1 MGANSVKAFVERLLP
16 EGSIRSVDR
25 GAPKN
30 WDVLPESPIDVFAVT
45 ATLIERSGAYRHVIK
60 PSTKAGES
68 HKDYFHLSTLRTVP
82 WMRIARAWG
91 AGLHP
96 ATERGTPT
104 WRLFADNAKIEYPE
118 KDYAERD
125 RFRGAFKKE
134 YLSFADL
141 ENINTEP
148 LQALWTIL
156 YKDYGDRKIVD
167 DGDDAEWWQ
176 SAIWLMTLADMACS
190 GVGFWPRKRNGEQSA
205 ATFVQQTVLDMAKS
219 RETSD
224 DSNDHGMLTTL
235 ASDLVDTSFCAV
247 LPKTRTSALGC
258 TLRSMTHNLALLP
271 SPGLVEARWRI
282 PSKPPPRPTLT
293 GQKDQDGSKSLNVLF
308 VPFPYRFG
316 AKCFVP
322 NGEIVSEH
330 GNQWG
335 YFYVEQRWLDRKGEP
350 PGDDNTSANELLK
363 FVKSLMERSKAD
375 MNEIH
380 AIVFPEFALNGH
392 VFDILS
398 KELFKDQALEF
409 IIAGL
414 SEEAHGA
421 DSNPSAPKR
430 GNFVAVRARPEART
444 TDKWMGNHSR
454 EKHHRWKL
462 DARQVE
468 RYGLTNSLDPSA
480 NWWESIPLG
489 RRTIDFFVPRAG
501 TALTVLICEDL
512 ARADPVQ
519 TVVRSVGPNL
529 VLALLM
535 DGPQRKVRWPGHY
548 AGVLADDPGCSV
560 LTVTSLALIARGMT
574 SDTDQSRSVAFF
586 KNSLGV
592 ERELF
597 LPQGSHALALRLT
610 ARTKAEHSLDGRS
623 DGGAAF
629 IWELREVTPVRGEV
643 DDSTR
648 WIVEGST

>member
-1 MGANSVKAFVERLLP
+1 MGANTVKAFVERLLHK
-16 EGSIRSVDR
+16 GSTGIAVGKRV
-25 GAPKN
+25 GQ
-30 WDVLPESPIDVFAVT
+30 WDVLPQSPIDVFAVT
-45 ATLIERSGAYRHVIK
+45 ATLVERSGAYRHVVG
-60 PSTKAGES
+60 PDFSDGQS
-68 HKDYFHLSTLRTVP
+68 HTDRFEMSTLQATG
-82 WMRIARAWG
+82 WSEIARAWG
-91 AGLHP
+91 AGFHP
-96 ATERGTPT
+96 ATPRDTKQWTAFFER
-104 WRLFADNAKIEYPE
+104 AKSQYPE
-118 KDYAERD
+118 KDETERHQ
-125 RFRGAFKKE
+125 FEVAFKKS
-134 YLSFADL
+134 YRSFTELAA
-141 ENINTEP
+141 IKTEP
-148 LQALWTIL
+148 LQALWTDL
-156 YKDYGDRKIVD
+156 YSANGDRTIVD
-167 DGDDAEWWQ
+167 DGDDGDWWR

-205 ATFVQQTVLDMAKS
+205 ATYVQQTVLDMAESRASATDHKS
-219 RETSD
+219 
-224 DSNDHGMLTTL
+224 HGMLTTL
-235 ASDLVDTSFCAV
+235 ASELIDSSFCAV

-282 PSKPPPRPTLT
+282 PSEPPPRPTLT
-293 GQKDQDGSKSLNVLF
+293 GQKDEDGTKSLNVLV

-322 NGEIVSEH
+322 NSDIVSNDD
-330 GNQWG
+330 NQWG
-335 YFYVEQRWLDRKGEP
+335 YFHVEQRWLHKDGEL
-350 PGDDNTSANELLK
+350 PGIDNTSANELLK
-363 FVKSLMERSKAD
+363 FVKSLLKRGKAD
-375 MNEIH
+375 MDEIH
-380 AIVFPEFALNGH
+380 AIVFPEFALNGD

-398 KELFKDQALEF
+398 KELFKDPTLEF
-409 IIAGL
+409 IVAGL
-414 SEEAHGA
+414 SEEA
-421 DSNPSAPKR
+421 SSAATQPDAPNR

-462 DARQVE
+462 DSRQVE
-468 RYGLTNSLDPSA
+468 RYGLTNSLDPRA
-480 NWWESIPLG
+480 NWWEAIPLG

-519 TVVRSVGPNL
+519 TVVRSIGPNL

-535 DGPQRKVRWPGHY
+535 DGPQRKSRWPGHY

-574 SDTDQSRSVAFF
+574 SDSDQSRSVAFF

-597 LPQGSHALALRLT
+597 LPQGSHALALRFS